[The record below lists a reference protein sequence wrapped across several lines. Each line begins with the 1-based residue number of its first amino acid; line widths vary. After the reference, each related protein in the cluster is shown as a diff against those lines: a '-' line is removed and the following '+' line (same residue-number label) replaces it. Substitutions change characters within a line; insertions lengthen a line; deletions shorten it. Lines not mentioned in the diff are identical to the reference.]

1 MALIEYFLK
10 FFRYISM
17 MGVMDI
23 VDVLITAFII
33 YKLIAIIR
41 RTSSSGVARGIIV
54 LLVALWLSGLLKL
67 HVINFALRKA
77 VEIGLIA
84 LVVLFQPELRRFLER
99 VGRSGFSTFL
109 GKQMQIREL
118 DSAITQTA
126 LACGD
131 MSRSKTGALIVF
143 ERVDRLDDQMRT
155 GTVLDAGV
163 SAELL
168 KNIFFNKAPLHDGA
182 VIMRDGRI
190 AAAGCMLP
198 LSGNTNLSR
207 ELGMRHRAGIGM
219 TEYTD
224 AISVIVSEE
233 TGAISFAINGMIKR
247 HLTPEMLEEM
257 LRAELLSEED
267 EPLTR
272 RERLLQTMKA
282 IKEKR
287 HEK

>member
-17 MGVMDI
+17 MGVMDV

-99 VGRSGFSTFL
+99 VGRSGLSTFL
-109 GKQMQIREL
+109 GKQVQIREL

-131 MSRSKTGALIVF
+131 MSKARTGALIVF

-155 GTVLDAGV
+155 GTVLDAETT
-163 SAELL
+163 AELL
-168 KNIFFNKAPLHDGA
+168 KNIFYPKAPLHDGA
-182 VIMRDGRI
+182 AIIRSGRI
-190 AAAGCMLP
+190 QAAGCMLP
-198 LSGNTNLSR
+198 LSNNPNLSK

-219 TEYTD
+219 TECTD
-224 AISVIVSEE
+224 AVSIIVSEE
-233 TGAISFAINGMIKR
+233 TGTISFAVNGMIKR

-257 LRAELLSEED
+257 LRTELLNEED
-267 EPLTR
+267 EPMTR
-272 RERLLQTMKA
+272 RERLMQTMKA